1 MTDLAETTMSDGTP
15 SDIPAESGATPR
27 DAVDPSQQGSSGGA
41 DAPQNPFGAA
51 ETVPRAEFD
60 KVVGQRQAAKEKMR
74 QLSRQVDELLA
85 RVGTMPGEEEL
96 RAFQEWRSRQQEAGV
111 SHEQQRED
119 ITFIE
124 DRVRQPL
131 EDRVDA
137 LRSRKDALE
146 KQLTDL
152 LRDQELRVAAARADA
167 VNPEQVVALLRGRVR
182 MSETAEGRFAPE
194 FLTAD
199 GQPVFDGPERVT
211 DVRRFVDL
219 FLSQP
224 ENANLVRSTVTP
236 GSGAKQAGG
245 LAVNMDSMPRTKAEF
260 LSLPPDERLR
270 VANRMTRQQRDAI
283 LGRDSS
289 DDGGYL

>member
-167 VNPEQVVALLRGRVR
+167 VNPE
-182 MSETAEGRFAPE
+182 PE

-245 LAVNMDSMPRTKAEF
+245 LATNLDSIPRTKAEF
-260 LSLPPDERLR
+260 LALPPERRLA
-270 VANRMTRQQRDAI
+270 VANRMSRQQRDAI
-283 LGRDSS
+283 LGRGSPDG
-289 DDGGYL
+289 GGYL